1 MGKQSKTEKKAEKTK
16 GLSLEMLKNAP
27 IKKKL
32 TISHGIIIVSA
43 FLLIVMLLGSM
54 KVIEG
59 YVEEMYNGPVTNSFY
74 IGDFRY
80 ALAEIPR
87 AINHARAQ
95 SSMINAEVD
104 VLAEEAIKAVDD
116 GWQMMENAYEILKD
130 TLLSEESKQKLETI
144 HVHMTEMEE
153 AMASVI
159 KLLKSG
165 RIEVSGIY
173 YEDNVKP
180 LVDSIRAEVEV
191 LNQDVYAVS
200 KEFCVKASRIALV
213 LILVGV
219 LVLAAVTGAAMMITK
234 RITKMIAEPLEEVTA
249 AAEKMRHG
257 DMGAYAEI
265 KHQSQD
271 ELGVLADS
279 MRSTMMTLED
289 YIDEISAVL
298 AQMAQGDLT
307 KNFAEIT
314 NFLGDFASIK
324 ESFVFIL
331 KEFNK
336 TLGNINMVSEQVD
349 RGADEI
355 ATAANE
361 LAASTEEQAGA
372 VEELTATINTVTSM
386 ALENAK
392 GAERAY
398 NSVLT
403 SVQNAAEKRKQVEE
417 LQAEMQRIKDISD
430 EIANIIT
437 TIEEIADQT
446 SLLSLNASIE
456 AARAGEAGRGFAVVA
471 DQIGKLATDSAQAA
485 VSTKA
490 LIEKTV
496 AEIDQGN
503 KITEATAEAFD
514 SIISEM
520 NSFAGAAQ
528 GSKETAETQ
537 AEILKQIE
545 EGINEVAS
553 VTQENAASAEES
565 LATSEELAARAAE
578 LAEQVAKFKLH

>member
-1 MGKQSKTEKKAEKTK
+1 MGTNSKKKKK
-16 GLSLEMLKNAP
+16 LGWEMLENAP

-32 TISHGIIIVSA
+32 TISHGIIIVST
-43 FLLIVMLLGSM
+43 FLLIVVLLSSM
-54 KVIEG
+54 KGIES
-59 YVEEMYNGPVTNSFY
+59 YVENMYTGPVTNAFY
-74 IGDFRY
+74 VGDFRY
-80 ALAEIPR
+80 ALADIPR
-87 AINHARAQ
+87 AINYARAQ
-95 SSMINAEVD
+95 GSMINADVD
-104 VLAEEAIKAVDD
+104 TIAEETSTTVNTDWAL
-116 GWQMMENAYEILKD
+116 METAYGILQE
-130 TLLSEESKQKLETI
+130 TLLSDSSKEKLEI
-144 HVHMTEMEE
+144 IYNHMTELETKLAE
-153 AMASVI
+153 VTS
-159 KLLKSG
+159 LLKDS
-165 RIEVSGIY
+165 RIEAAGFFY
-173 YEDNVKP
+173 DDDVKP
-180 LVDSIRAEVEV
+180 AIDSIRKEVEE
-191 LNQDVYAVS
+191 LDQEIYAVS
-200 KEFCVKASRIALV
+200 KEYKVKASSVSLV

-219 LVLAAVTGAAMMITK
+219 AMLAAVTVVATVVTK
-234 RITKMIAEPLEEVTA
+234 RVTKMIAEPLAEVTA
-249 AAEKMRHG
+249 AAEKMRQG

-271 ELGVLADS
+271 ELGILAES
-279 MRSTMMTLED
+279 MRGTMMTLED
-289 YIDEISAVL
+289 YIKEISNIL

-307 KNFAEIT
+307 KNFIEIT
-314 NFLGDFASIK
+314 DFLGDFASIK

-349 RGADEI
+349 RGSDEI

-361 LAASTEEQAGA
+361 LAASTEEQASA

-386 ALENAK
+386 ALDNAK
-392 GAERAY
+392 GAELGY
-398 NSVLT
+398 NGMMVSVH
-403 SVQNAAEKRKQVEE
+403 NAEDKRKQVEE
-417 LQAEMQRIKDISD
+417 LQAEMQRIKEISD

-485 VSTKA
+485 VSTKE

-496 AEIDQGN
+496 TEIDKGN
-503 KITEATAEAFD
+503 VITEATAEAFD
-514 SIISEM
+514 GIIK
-520 NSFAGAAQ
+520 ALYDCAQAAQ
-528 GSKETAETQ
+528 GSKETAESQ
-537 AEILKQIE
+537 AEILKQVE

-578 LAEQVAKFKLH
+578 LAEQVNKFKLH